1 MRPKAGDHT
10 RTNAAVLLALA
21 LIITGVA
28 LGPSGAATAATRPR
42 AVTAFSGTPPEV
54 RGEANAWPLPDHD
67 YLNSRDAG
75 VSPISSKTVFRLAPA
90 WTVPMSV
97 GASTSPIVVG
107 GVAYVQDQ
115 AGTVYAVEVRSGQVK
130 WHTKPLGFSIGP
142 YGVSIGWGMVF
153 AATPTGVSA
162 FRLSDGA
169 PLWSRQITT
178 TPGQGVDT
186 QTLAYGGRVYV
197 ASVPVTIGKLYTG
210 GSVGYLEALDA
221 RTGTVDWRFDTVRSK
236 NLWGNP
242 TVNSGGGAWY
252 PPAINTRRGIL
263 YWGVA
268 NPAPFVGTQQYPNGS
283 SRPGANLYTDSI
295 VALSATTG
303 KLLWYH
309 QVFPHDLYD
318 RDEVQAMLVPV
329 RRALDSSRQVA
340 ISAGKGGY
348 VLGLNPLT
356 GKLLWKT
363 AVGIHR
369 DGDLPRLTG
378 PTTILPGTFGGVLT
392 PPASAGGVV
401 YAAAL
406 NAPSTLEPDQTA
418 YFGGKVG
425 TMDGVVVAMSARTGK
440 VVWDTKVPGDPTGGV
455 TIVNNLVLTATY
467 QGKVLALNRATGAVV
482 WSYSGPGVVNGW
494 MSVVG
499 NEIFVPVGSPAQLV
513 ALRLTP

>member
-1 MRPKAGDHT
+1 VGPRPGDHT
-10 RTNAAVLLALA
+10 RTNGAVWLALA
-21 LIITGVA
+21 LMLTGVA
-28 LGPSGAATAATRPR
+28 SGVSGPATAAGRPR
-42 AVTAFSGTPPEV
+42 AVTTLSGVPPEV

-75 VSPISSKTVFRLAPA
+75 MSSISSRTVSRLTPA

-97 GASTSPIVVG
+97 GASTSPVVVG
-107 GVAYVQDQ
+107 GIAYVQDQ
-115 AGTVYAVEVRSGQVK
+115 AGTVYAIDVGSGHVK

-142 YGVSIGWGMVF
+142 FGVSIGWGMVF

-162 FRLSDGA
+162 FKMSDGY

-178 TPGQGVDT
+178 TPGQGVDI

-197 ASVPVTIGKLYTG
+197 ASVPVTIGKYYSG

-221 RTGTVDWRFDTVRSK
+221 RTGKVDWRFDTVRSK
-236 NLWGNP
+236 KLWGNP
-242 TVNSGGGAWY
+242 AVNSGGGAWY
-252 PPAINTRRGIL
+252 PPAIDTRRGVV

-268 NPAPFVGTQQYPNGS
+268 NPAPFVGTPQYPNGS

-303 KLLWYH
+303 RLLWYH

-329 RRALDSSRQVA
+329 RRAVDGSRQVA
-340 ISAGKGGY
+340 VSTGKGGY

-356 GKLLWKT
+356 GKLMWKT

-425 TMDGVVVAMSARTGK
+425 TMDGDVVAMSARTGR

-482 WSYSGPGVVNGW
+482 WSYTGPGVVNGW

-499 NEIFVPVGSPAQLV
+499 SEIYVPVGSPAQLV